1 MVGDDDESNIAI
13 PSRTGTVEIKDLADR
28 VLELRVVNPEVENAL
43 LETATSD
50 SVLEWLSPSGDWTI
64 ETEDEQVEAAGL
76 IGSDLAG
83 PLILVVL
90 FLLLLETVVARWFAR
105 GGLVSRRSR
114 GLTGANADA
123 DAARVLR
130 TGGAG

>member
-1 MVGDDDESNIAI
+1 MVGDDDDSNIVI

>member
-1 MVGDDDESNIAI
+1 MVGDDDESNIVM

-43 LETATSD
+43 LETTTSD

-64 ETEDEQVEAAGL
+64 ETEDEQVEVAGL
-76 IGSDLAG
+76 MGSDLAG